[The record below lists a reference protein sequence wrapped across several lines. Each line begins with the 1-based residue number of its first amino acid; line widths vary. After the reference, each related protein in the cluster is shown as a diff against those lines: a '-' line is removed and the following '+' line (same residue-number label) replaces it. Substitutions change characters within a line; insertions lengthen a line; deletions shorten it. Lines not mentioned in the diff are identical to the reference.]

1 MDTPWRWMRLFL
13 SFRVSKTSD
22 QSQKFQVIR
31 TSLQGKGDSSLCDI
45 LSDLAIEAADS
56 LIDLGDGDDIERMFV
71 KRLQIKEGGVMD
83 SSLERGLMLLK
94 SRVDIS
100 TEANSDGG
108 RIAIIDG
115 GLDKQKLEISASIEI
130 SSPGLSRIS
139 TEDQGRTCES
149 KWITS
154 RQWELIC
161 W

>member
-1 MDTPWRWMRLFL
+1 M
-13 SFRVSKTSD
+13 
-22 QSQKFQVIR
+22 
-31 TSLQGKGDSSLCDI
+31 CDI
-45 LSDLAIEAADS
+45 LADLAIGAADS
-56 LIDLGDGDDIERMFV
+56 LIDLGDGEDIERRFV

-100 TEANSDGG
+100 TEANADGG

-130 SSPGLSRIS
+130 SSPGTLRIS
-139 TEDQGRTCES
+139 TEDQGRTCEN

-154 RQWELIC
+154 GPWELTC